1 MLQTTLTAKFPRDQS
16 EGGLWRYLSELVLP
30 GSTGETTPPA
40 IQPVQL
46 PNPLSL
52 ALPKAAHSV
61 FSAEF
66 TNAFFGIGE
75 FTFGRNEDY
84 FPVYFHTGILKTSL
98 PLPLLPSFVIFKI
111 EQLSFGNVYI

>member
-1 MLQTTLTAKFPRDQS
+1 MLFLVQTSFLEQKLSITIVDRTEAEYVACDMLQTTLTAKFPRDQS

-52 ALPKAAHSV
+52 ALPKANSV

-66 TNAFFGIGE
+66 TNALFGIGKL
-75 FTFGRNEDY
+75 TPGYN
-84 FPVYFHTGILKTSL
+84 
-98 PLPLLPSFVIFKI
+98 
-111 EQLSFGNVYI
+111 